1 MPTTS
6 IAGLHIVADSSLQR
20 REGGRVLLGGSP
32 WKVMRVSE
40 RGAKVLDQLLD
51 GAPVGESRSVQS
63 LVRRLLDAG
72 MVQPRS
78 DRSAY
83 STRDVT
89 VVIPVRG
96 QLAPGLLDA
105 IGQVHQI
112 IVVDDASPEPTIA
125 PATNAHGVGIS
136 VVRRAD
142 QVGPGGARNTGL
154 MLTNDDLVAF
164 LDSDCIPSPGWLEP
178 LLAQLADPAVAAVAP
193 RIIAVEDEADTTRL
207 SRYER
212 RRAALDRGPEA
223 GRVRARTRLPY
234 VPSAALLVR
243 RDLTLLHN
251 GFDSTMWF
259 GEDVDFVWRLD
270 EAGLVVRY
278 EPSSTV
284 AHHHRTHPREWA
296 RRRFQYG
303 TSAGRLAR
311 KHPGALAP
319 VDASGWSLGAFTL
332 LLAGHPLAAA
342 ALVGGT
348 TTTLARR
355 LSHLDEPLPLAAEL
369 STKGHLTIARALAKC
384 LVRPWWPV
392 TLIISLFVRSPRLR
406 MLLFGA
412 AIAPALI
419 DWVRERPDVDPA
431 SWVALTLA
439 DDIAYSAGVWVGSVR
454 ARTADPLLPDITN
467 WPNPSRYSRWRS
479 MRRFG
484 E

>member
-6 IAGLHIVADSSLQR
+6 IAGLRIVADASLQR

-40 RGAKVLDQLLD
+40 RGARVVDALLD
-51 GAPVGESRSVQS
+51 GTPVSESRSVQS

-72 MVQPRS
+72 LVQPQPERCEYT
-78 DRSAY
+78 AE
-83 STRDVT
+83 DVT
-89 VVIPVRG
+89 VVIPTRG

-105 IGQVHQI
+105 IGDVHQI
-112 IVVDDASPEPTIA
+112 IVVDDASPEPTLA
-125 PATNAHGVGIS
+125 PSTNAHGVGIT
-136 VVRRAD
+136 VVRRSE

-154 MLTNDDLVAF
+154 LLTNDPLVAF

-178 LLAQLADPAVAAVAP
+178 LLLQLADPAVAAVAP
-193 RIIAVEDEADTTRL
+193 RIIAVEDEVDGGRL
-207 SRYER
+207 ARYER

-223 GRVRARTRLPY
+223 GRVRARTRVPY

-243 RDLTLLHN
+243 RDITLLHN

-259 GEDVDFVWRLD
+259 GEDVDLVWRLD

-296 RRRFQYG
+296 RRRYQYG

-319 VDASGWSLGAFTL
+319 VDASGWSLGAFAL
-332 LLAGHPLAAA
+332 LLAGHPLASA

-355 LSHLDEPLPLAAEL
+355 LSHLDEPLPIAAEL
-369 STKGHLTIARALAKC
+369 ATKGHVSIAGALARC
-384 LVRPWWPV
+384 LVRPWWPI
-392 TLIISLFVRSPRLR
+392 TLLVSLFVRSWRLR
-406 MLLFGA
+406 LVLFVA
-412 AIAPALI
+412 AIAPSLL
-419 DWVRERPDVDPA
+419 DWWRERPDVDPA

-439 DDIAYSAGVWVGSVR
+439 DDISYSAGVWVGSVQ
-454 ARTADPLLPDITN
+454 ARTLDPILPDVTN
-467 WPNPSRYSRWRS
+467 WPNPSRYSRWRR